1 MTGSNSIGLYAKV
14 EGVTDSK
21 RSKSYLQFNVS
32 PSGFKAYSFGL
43 EHNIWRMVNVGFD
56 LTLYPN
62 NSFIEFSDR
71 RNDNE
76 SKWKWYPGS
85 RPDEA
90 GSGGG
95 SMIISPY
102 FTVNF

>member
-1 MTGSNSIGLYAKV
+1 MGL
-14 EGVTDSK
+14 
-21 RSKSYLQFNVS
+21 
-32 PSGFKAYSFGL
+32 
-43 EHNIWRMVNVGFD
+43 D

-62 NSFIEFSDR
+62 NSFIEFSDKR
-71 RNDNE
+71 DDPE